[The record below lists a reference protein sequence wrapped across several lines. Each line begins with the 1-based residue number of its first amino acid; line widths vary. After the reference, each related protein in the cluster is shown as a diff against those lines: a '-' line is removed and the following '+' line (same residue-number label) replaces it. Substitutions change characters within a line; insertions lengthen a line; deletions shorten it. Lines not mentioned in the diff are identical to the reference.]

1 MPSGGHVVAS
11 VVMVPAKRGH
21 CFREPGRCEGEGW
34 LALDWPGL
42 AQQDQ
47 GLQGF
52 RAGLTGFY
60 GPAP

>member
-52 RAGLTGFY
+52 
-60 GPAP
+60 